1 MTTHVQKFAADK
13 EAREQLKMQL
23 AEYLAGQPESKQTTH
38 KWMRFLEAA
47 GMGIIVATFLVALYF
62 SITWKSINPIL
73 IPVAWF
79 VFAASVAPAMIFVG
93 LDAITLK
100 AFPPVVWL
108 GKLPKFV
115 TGSNAVWAGWGFIL
129 LALVI
134 AAFWGFFAYSVGT
147 FNMTMLEPLI
157 RIFSGVVGVVITVSI
172 LYAMFQKVSQHK

>member
-1 MTTHVQKFAADK
+1 MTTNVQKLSTDK

-23 AEYLAGQPESKQTTH
+23 AEYLAQQPESKQTTH

-47 GMGIIVATFLVALYF
+47 GVGIIAATFIAALYF
-62 SITWKSINPIL
+62 SIAWKSVNPVV
-73 IPVAWF
+73 IPIAWF

-93 LDAITLK
+93 LDAIALK

-108 GKLPKFV
+108 GKLPKFIA
-115 TGSNAVWAGWGFIL
+115 GNSAVWAGWGFIV

-157 RIFSGVVGVVITVSI
+157 RIFSGVVGVVMTVSI
-172 LYAMFQKVSQHK
+172 LYAMFQRISQR